1 MKFRLLTLVAAIGLV
16 ATSPAQNM
24 EQGIP
29 PDVLEAIR
37 EFNERPPGTPNEVVV
52 VLDPPSEADDAGPP
66 ADDAEE
72 VDDVVASI
80 LADKPDGDAPEAPGP
95 EAPSREAGELPEGP
109 AVRVQALRDTGDT
122 RIKADDVRISSP
134 FAAKPI
140 GRPPVGW
147 KLVSSTDAPEFTE
160 KVEVAPGTWLTLSI
174 RPHVLVPD
182 ADGRAVFQI
191 PEPGFDPAMGYR
203 QETTISSAIASSIDQ
218 LEADARVLGQVMDE
232 LEQILISL
240 PRPDNLDAETEEQP
254 E

>member
-1 MKFRLLTLVAAIGLV
+1 MKFRLLSLAAAIGLV
-16 ATSPAQNM
+16 PTSPAQNM

-52 VLDPPSEADDAGPP
+52 VLDPPSDDDDAVTP

-80 LADKPDGDAPEAPGP
+80 LADETAGEAPEAP
-95 EAPSREAGELPEGP
+95 ARDAGELPEGP

-140 GRPPVGW
+140 GRPPLGW

-203 QETTISSAIASSIDQ
+203 QEATISSAIASSIDQ